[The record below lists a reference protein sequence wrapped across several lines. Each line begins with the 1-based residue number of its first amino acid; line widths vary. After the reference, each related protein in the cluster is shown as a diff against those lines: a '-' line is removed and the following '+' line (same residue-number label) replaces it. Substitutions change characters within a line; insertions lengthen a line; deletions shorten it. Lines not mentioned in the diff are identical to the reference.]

1 MADELRVKGQE
12 MQIRLTKGGEL
23 LRTITAIESLTLTLK
38 VDIIRKGYQ
47 GETIDRRD
55 DIYRGV
61 GVEIAVDAE
70 SPDVID
76 LLTSIRDRAAR
87 RTAAANV
94 QINLTFSINFRQKR
108 SRITVPDLMFQDPSL
123 TSSGR
128 DAYISLRL
136 SGEGQDFI
144 PIGQ

>member
-1 MADELRVKGQE
+1 VADELRVKGQE

-61 GVEIAVDAE
+61 GVEIAIDAE

-76 LLTSIRDRAAR
+76 LLTAIRDRAAR
-87 RTAAANV
+87 RTANANV
-94 QINLTFSINFRQKR
+94 QINLTFSINFLQKR
-108 SRITVPDLMFQDPSL
+108 ARITVPDLMFQDPSL